1 MSHGE
6 RPGSACYYIQ
16 QESELWKEGT
26 KEIESLTCVLN
37 MAITLMQ
44 RGDG

>member
-1 MSHGE
+1 M
-6 RPGSACYYIQ
+6 
-16 QESELWKEGT
+16 LWQEGT
-26 KEIESLTCVLN
+26 KEIESLICVLN